1 MIVTVFRSRAR
12 TDLSVETQE
21 RLAHLGSR
29 MYELAIAMPGF
40 VSYKDFSSA
49 DGESVTIVEFETMED
64 NLRWRN
70 HPEHV
75 AVQAFGRSDVF
86 LEYRIQV
93 CQRVRESRFP

>member
-1 MIVTVFRSRAR
+1 MIVTVFRSRTR
-12 TDLSVETQE
+12 KDLTAETLE
-21 RLAHLGSR
+21 RLTQLGNR

-40 VSYKDFSSA
+40 VSYKDFASD

-75 AVQAFGRSDVF
+75 AVQAFGRSEVF
-86 LEYRIQV
+86 LEYNIQV
-93 CQRVRESRFP
+93 CERIREARFP